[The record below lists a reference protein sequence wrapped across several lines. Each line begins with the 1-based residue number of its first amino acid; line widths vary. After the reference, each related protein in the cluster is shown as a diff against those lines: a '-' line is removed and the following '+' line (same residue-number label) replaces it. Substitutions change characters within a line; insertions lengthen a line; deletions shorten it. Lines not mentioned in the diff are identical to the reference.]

1 MSNIPL
7 SAKCPN
13 CGSNAVIRAAV
24 PESDGEPVL
33 VCTACGRKDPP
44 LDFVDKAVA
53 LDEAAKLLQDAFRDI
68 PGFKKK

>member
-7 SAKCPN
+7 KHKCPN

-24 PESDGEPVL
+24 PEPDGEPEL
-33 VCTACGRKDPP
+33 VCTACGRKGTKV
-44 LDFVDKAVA
+44 DFADKADA
-53 LDEAAKLLQDAFRDI
+53 LAKAAKFAQDAFRDI